1 MTLVRWQRLSN
12 ELTDLQA
19 EMNYLCGRPT
29 AASWPTLARAYP
41 AVNVW
46 EDDDNVYVEAEVPGL
61 TQEQLQIFVG
71 EGSLLSIQG
80 ERLPCK
86 TPGDVWHRQERGFG
100 KFNRVLQLPAPVDAD
115 KVQAKFEHG
124 VLLLTM
130 PKSAAAKP
138 RRITVRGE

>member
-1 MTLVRWQRLSN
+1 MALVRWQRLSN
-12 ELTDLQA
+12 ELSDLQI
-19 EMNYLCGRPT
+19 EMNYLLGRPT
-29 AASWPTLARAYP
+29 EDSWPTLARAYP

-46 EDDDNVYVEAEVPGL
+46 EDDDNVYVEAELPGL
-61 TQEQLQIFVG
+61 TQEQLQIFVN

-80 ERLPCK
+80 ERKPCE
-86 TPGDVWHRQERGFG
+86 TPKDVWHRHERGFG
-100 KFNRVLQLPAPVDAD
+100 KFNRVLQLPVPVDAD

-138 RRITVRGE
+138 RRITVHGE